1 MVHLK
6 KNGVNRVEML
16 VRAGKIS
23 QNVAIIGL
31 LVDFAY
37 FLTDFVKFDLQ
48 YALCF
53 CTKIQ

>member
-1 MVHLK
+1 MPVT
-6 KNGVNRVEML
+6 
-16 VRAGKIS
+16 AGKIS

-37 FLTDFVKFDLQ
+37 FLTDFVKFDLK

-53 CTKIQ
+53 CTKIQK

>member
-1 MVHLK
+1 MVNLK

-23 QNVAIIGL
+23 QNVAI
-31 LVDFAY
+31 LVNFAY

>member
-6 KNGVNRVEML
+6 KNGVNRLETL

-37 FLTDFVKFDLQ
+37 FLT
-48 YALCF
+48 AF
-53 CTKIQ
+53 CQV